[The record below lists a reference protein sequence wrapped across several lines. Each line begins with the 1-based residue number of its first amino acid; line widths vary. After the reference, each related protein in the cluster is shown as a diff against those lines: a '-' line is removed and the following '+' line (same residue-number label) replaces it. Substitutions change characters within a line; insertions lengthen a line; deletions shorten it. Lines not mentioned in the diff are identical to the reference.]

1 MSIKIVKCNWKSC
14 FEPVKTEAYIRN
26 PIIQYLAM
34 AGVICET
41 QSKKFYKTKNR
52 SDLRKLISESSSGL
66 EIEKKYDLPIFFAG
80 KIPYN
85 LSFYFFYLP
94 KMVRSHML

>member
-1 MSIKIVKCNWKSC
+1 MKKEFIVNVHKIVKCNWKSC

-66 EIEKKYDLPIFFAG
+66 EIEKKYDLPIFFCRQNT
-80 KIPYN
+80 I
-85 LSFYFFYLP
+85 
-94 KMVRSHML
+94 